1 MIPPFIATAADP
13 TPTSYAESSVKTQ
26 SPPLVVT
33 VSISLVAISFEGA
46 MRAGGCSQRVGVN
59 DLEVLAEDGEGG
71 EEVEGEGE
79 TSALA
84 DLHLKFILAVAF
96 GVYFYR
102 DILPFATYT
111 WPVQDASEDPIIL
124 RAKLITLTLAA
135 VIIPLV
141 TPRVYVPVDPA
152 HPMPVPNPEQTASPL
167 SLILFSFLDPVIV
180 LAYKLPH
187 LPFDLLPPLVRCCR
201 VPGLHRCPIHHL
213 LAAFPI
219 LRQDFEIVHPHSLGA
234 PTSTHRALEGDRNEG
249 DGNGND
255 QRRALC
261 LHGRLSI

>member
-1 MIPPFIATAADP
+1 LYASFLAGAALRAT
-13 TPTSYAESSVKTQ
+13 TK
-26 SPPLVVT
+26 
-33 VSISLVAISFEGA
+33 
-46 MRAGGCSQRVGVN
+46 AG
-59 DLEVLAEDGEGG
+59 
-71 EEVEGEGE
+71 
-79 TSALA
+79 ALA

-111 WPVQDASEDPIIL
+111 WPVQDASEGPIIL

-167 SLILFSFLDPVIV
+167 SLLLFSFLDPVIV

-187 LPFDLLPPLVRCCR
+187 LPFDLLPPLADSDASENLKTR
-201 VPGLHRCPIHHL
+201 G
-213 LAAFPI
+213 FP
-219 LRQDFEIVHPHSLGA
+219 V
-234 PTSTHRALEGDRNEG
+234 
-249 DGNGND
+249 
-255 QRRALC
+255 
-261 LHGRLSI
+261 RLSTSFFPPFNSFVQLRLT